1 MKEVYIKYNPYQ
13 VTTEVLIDGK
23 EPPQNS
29 DLHRPGIRLQD
40 WVDDLPE
47 ILIKECNTNQI
58 RLTFHGTSMDY
69 ADIEEVFCAENLARK
84 GLRKDQFELV
94 CEPGHEPS
102 DQTEKLVA
110 LYEEIKQMM
119 AEELHDDGQIEKAF
133 DAFQGDDFEVA
144 VVATMSAG
152 KSTLINAL
160 LGEQLMPSA
169 QGNCTAIITKIRDDD
184 TAADWRLRAYDAGG
198 KCIEEKESVT
208 IDDMRRHNGGT
219 GNTKQVD
226 LTGNIPF
233 VSSADMRLMLVDTPG
248 PNNAE
253 NEEHKRVQE
262 AYVHDGREKPLIL
275 YVMKP
280 EYNEGDSDA
289 LLKNIA
295 SQMREKGKQAR
306 DRFLFVLNRMDERK
320 KADIPLEEEIHKVK
334 EFLSNKGIEDAKVFP
349 ISAQAALD
357 IRRVQKGV
365 QDNEVEEDANGFIAK
380 LNNRSYLHLENYA
393 PLSGHPQEVIA
404 KRLAAA
410 RAQGDKAEEALIH
423 TGLPS
428 LELAICQ
435 YVCKYAKMMNIK
447 SFASVLENKIQEKN
461 ALEKTKE
468 QVIKNREEYQQN
480 KEKFDS
486 LQRKLTDGT
495 AAQAFEA
502 RLKDE
507 STQAEQRAQKS
518 LRESCKAFEAEIFQQ
533 IEELRG
539 MGQRVPLKTA
549 KKKTQELSERAECM
563 EAAFCTMVDRE
574 FTKGLQQHAERLY
587 QEYRSMLK
595 SMTAD
600 LPVLGTEQFSISPLN
615 FVQGQLGNVKELLK
629 HAGYKERVKVGEHE
643 VEERAP
649 WYNIYRK
656 FFPRTYI
663 VEDYKQK
670 SYVDMS
676 VFAQGFLAPIQE
688 ALHENVKA
696 TEAYIKEQTQHVT
709 QLFSE
714 ECKKL
719 NTQLAGIMKE
729 LDACA
734 ADTEGAEQRLAE
746 TQRKLA
752 WLEQIPRRMDDILAV

>member
-1 MKEVYIKYNPYQ
+1 
-13 VTTEVLIDGK
+13 
-23 EPPQNS
+23 
-29 DLHRPGIRLQD
+29 
-40 WVDDLPE
+40 
-47 ILIKECNTNQI
+47 
-58 RLTFHGTSMDY
+58 
-69 ADIEEVFCAENLARK
+69 
-84 GLRKDQFELV
+84 
-94 CEPGHEPS
+94 
-102 DQTEKLVA
+102 
-110 LYEEIKQMM
+110 
-119 AEELHDDGQIEKAF
+119 
-133 DAFQGDDFEVA
+133 
-144 VVATMSAG
+144 
-152 KSTLINAL
+152 
-160 LGEQLMPSA
+160 
-169 QGNCTAIITKIRDDD
+169 
-184 TAADWRLRAYDAGG
+184 
-198 KCIEEKESVT
+198 
-208 IDDMRRHNGGT
+208 
-219 GNTKQVD
+219 
-226 LTGNIPF
+226 
-233 VSSADMRLMLVDTPG
+233 
-248 PNNAE
+248 
-253 NEEHKRVQE
+253 
-262 AYVHDGREKPLIL
+262 
-275 YVMKP
+275 MKP

-365 QDNEVEEDANGFIAK
+365 QDDEVEDDANRFIDK
-380 LNNRSYLHLENYA
+380 LNKRSYLHLENYA
-393 PLSGHPQEVIA
+393 PLSGLPREVIA

-428 LELAICQ
+428 VELAICQ

-549 KKKTQELSERAECM
+549 KKKTHELSERAECM